1 MASLSDTQ
9 MCTCIW
15 ATNDNGLLLLKNYNG
30 LLLLSL
36 LTVFTKK
43 KIYRKQG
50 LLHREEKKN
59 KPLIT
64 DESLSNSPAD
74 VFFFEF
80 EGLNFQ
86 W

>member
-43 KIYRKQG
+43 NLQKTGPLTQRRKEEQATDYR
-50 LLHREEKKN
+50 
-59 KPLIT
+59 
-64 DESLSNSPAD
+64 
-74 VFFFEF
+74 
-80 EGLNFQ
+80 
-86 W
+86 